1 MTRCA
6 VCGTTLPGGSLCP
19 RCNSLPTELPPLE
32 AAAPRA
38 RTPPPLLSSSAADFA
53 PGELFAERYR
63 IVALLGRGGM
73 GEVYRA
79 DDLRLGQ
86 TVALK
91 FLPAAL
97 TGDPG
102 RLERFYAEVRLAR
115 EVSHPNVCR
124 VYDVGE
130 AGGRSYLAMEYVDG
144 EDLAS
149 LLRRIGRLPEDKAVE
164 VARQLCAG
172 LAAVHDRGVLH
183 RDLKPA
189 NVMLDGHGRVRLT
202 DFGLAAAAAEAKGS
216 DLSGTPQ
223 YMAPEQFALRPPSV
237 RSDLYALGLVL
248 YELFTGKPAVAGATF
263 EELRRRHQQDPPTP
277 PSRVRPGLDPA
288 VERVILRCLEKEPQ
302 SRPASALEVAA
313 ALPGGDP
320 LAAALAAG
328 ETPSPEMVAA
338 AGAEGALR
346 PATALACLAGVGVGL
361 LCLALIGSTY
371 SLGGRVGAEIKPPEV
386 LAERAR
392 GIVAAAGYPD
402 APADRGYGFDVS
414 QERRRWLREQQRG
427 GPARRALAAV
437 APPILQFWYR
447 QSPGPLVPVTF
458 FGAQNT
464 PFPVVSPFDPPPLEP
479 GMVSLLLDPE
489 GRLLAFTAVPAKVLA
504 AGAPAAGPR
513 WEALFA
519 AAGLDRTRFR
529 PVSPRRTPPV
539 FADAHPAW
547 AGVLPGQPP
556 VPIRVEAAALH
567 GRPVHFEILGPWSL
581 APTTDEAPSRGE
593 RAAQILLATIFLGL
607 IVGPA
612 LAARRNLRLGRGD
625 RRGAFRV
632 AACVVA
638 FFFASWAVGGKHVPA
653 LAELGLFVMTLS
665 WAVPV
670 AGWVWLLYLAI
681 EPYLRRR
688 WPHTL
693 VSWNRLLAGRW
704 RDPLVGRDILL
715 GVLVT
720 VAVLVFIRVIG
731 ALGDW
736 IEGTRYLPAE
746 PSAALNGTANVLS
759 DVLRAPIAGFLFAFS
774 LFFIF
779 SLLRSL
785 ARRDLVAAGLFVL
798 LLVAKDTLPSY
809 TPVVSG
815 AIAIVFYVSIV
826 ALARGPGLLAL
837 AAFALPVPLVSL
849 VLTPDPDV
857 WYAEA
862 GFIAA
867 LVCLALAG
875 YGAWVA
881 RAGQPLFR
889 GDLLER

>member
-1 MTRCA
+1 VTRCA
-6 VCGTTLPGGSLCP
+6 VCGTALPSGSLCP
-19 RCNSLPTELPPLE
+19 RCNALPTELPPGD
-32 AAAPRA
+32 APPA
-38 RTPPPLLSSSAADFA
+38 RTPRPLSSSTADFA
-53 PGELFAERYR
+53 PGELFAERYQ

-91 FLPAAL
+91 FLPGAL

-263 EELRRRHQQDPPTP
+263 EELRRRHQQEPPTP
-277 PSRVRPGLDPA
+277 PSRVRPDLDPA

-328 ETPSPEMVAA
+328 ETPSPELVAA
-338 AGAEGALR
+338 SGAEGALR
-346 PATALACLAGVGVGL
+346 PLAALAAFAGVAAGL
-361 LCLALIGSTY
+361 VLLAL
-371 SLGGRVGAEIKPPEV
+371 LGRGETRAVTTEVKPPEV

-392 GIVAAAGYPD
+392 GIVSAAGYRDP
-402 APADRGYGFDVS
+402 PADRAYGYDVS
-414 QERRRWLREQQRG
+414 RERLRWLREQQRG
-427 GPARRALAAV
+427 DVDRRALAA
-437 APPILQFWYR
+437 ATPPALHFWYR
-447 QSPGPLVPVTF
+447 ESPRLLVPGSF
-458 FGAQNT
+458 FGEQNY
-464 PFPVVSPFDPPPLEP
+464 PFPTVTAFDPPPIEP
-479 GMVSLLLDPE
+479 GIVSVLLDPE
-489 GRLLAFTAVPAKVLA
+489 GRLLAFKAIPTEAEA
-504 AGAPAAGPR
+504 AGGPPVTLP
-513 WEALFA
+513 WGPLFA
-519 AAGLDRTRFR
+519 AAGLDRARFR
-529 PVSPRRTPPV
+529 PVAPRRIPPV
-539 FADAHPAW
+539 FADARAAW
-547 AGVLPGQPP
+547 AGVLAGPRP
-556 VPIRVEAAALH
+556 VPIRVEAAALR
-567 GRPVHFEILGPWSL
+567 GRPVHLEVRGPWSP
-581 APTTDEAPSRGE
+581 AGPRRVPPSRGE
-593 RAAQILLATIFLGL
+593 RAGQVVFVAFFLLVVILA
-607 IVGPA
+607 PA
-612 LAARRNLRLGRGD
+612 LVARRNLRLGRGD
-625 RRGAFRV
+625 RRGAFRI
-632 AACVVA
+632 AACSVVLS
-638 FFFASWAVGGKHVPA
+638 FASWAVGGKHVPA
-653 LAELGLFVMTLS
+653 LGELSLFLLTLA
-665 WAVPV
+665 WAVWV
-670 AGWVWLLYLAI
+670 AGWLWLLYVAL

-720 VAVLVFIRVIG
+720 VAVR
-731 ALGDW
+731 A
-736 IEGTRYLPAE
+736 
-746 PSAALNGTANVLS
+746 
-759 DVLRAPIAGFLFAFS
+759 VLRALALLGEWLGGMPPVVGPQPSMALRGTAGVLSYVLTGPVLAFLYAFV
-774 LFFIF
+774 FFFLF
-779 SLLRSL
+779 SLLRAL
-785 ARRDLVAAGLFVL
+785 LRRDLPAAALFVL
-798 LLVAKDTLPSY
+798 LFATIETLLSD
-809 TPVVSG
+809 TPVVTG
-815 AIAIVFYVSIV
+815 VGSILLFGSVV
-826 ALARGPGLLAL
+826 ALARGLGLLAL
-837 AAFALPVPLVSL
+837 VASTLAVPLIGL
-849 VLTPDPDV
+849 VLTLDPDV

-862 GFIAA
+862 GYIAA
-867 LVCLALAG
+867 LVLLALAG

-881 RAGQPLFR
+881 RAGQPFFR
-889 GDLLER
+889 GDLLEG

>member
-6 VCGTTLPGGSLCP
+6 VCGTALPSGSLCP
-19 RCNSLPTELPPLE
+19 RCNVLPTELPPPQ
-32 AAAPRA
+32 AAAPPA
-38 RTPPPLLSSSAADFA
+38 RIPSPPLSSSAADFA

-91 FLPAAL
+91 FLPAELAQ
-97 TGDPG
+97 DRD

-124 VYDVGE
+124 VYDIGE

-149 LLRRIGRLPEDKAVE
+149 LLRRIGRLPEDKALDVS
-164 VARQLCAG
+164 RQLCAG

-263 EELRRRHQQDPPTP
+263 EELRRRHQREPPTP
-277 PSRVRPGLDPA
+277 PSRVRPDLDPA
-288 VERVILRCLEKEPQ
+288 VERVILRCLEKEPE
-302 SRPASALEVAA
+302 SRPASALAVAA

-328 ETPSPEMVAA
+328 ETPSPELVAA

-346 PATALACLAGVGVGL
+346 PGVALACFAAVAAGL
-361 LCLALIGSTY
+361 ILLAL
-371 SLGGRVGAEIKPPEV
+371 LGRGEPRAVTTEVKPPEV

-392 GIVAAAGYPD
+392 AIVEAAGYPG
-402 APADRGYGFDVS
+402 APADRAYGYDVS
-414 QERRRWLREQQRG
+414 PQRLRWRREQQRR
-427 GPARRALAAV
+427 GPAERALAAA
-437 APPILQFWYR
+437 APPALQFWYR
-447 QSPGPLVPVTF
+447 ESPRLLVPVTF
-458 FGAQNT
+458 FGERDNL
-464 PFPVVSPFDPPPLEP
+464 FPDVTAFDPPPVEP
-479 GMVSLLLDPE
+479 GMVSVVLDPQ
-489 GRLLAFTAVPAKVLA
+489 GRLLALTAVPAEAEA
-504 AGAPAAGPR
+504 AGAPAPPPLWAP
-513 WEALFA
+513 LFA
-519 AAGLDRTRFR
+519 AAGLDRTRFG
-529 PVSPRRTPPV
+529 PVAPRRIPPV
-539 FADAHPAW
+539 FADARGAW
-547 AGVLPGQPP
+547 EGALPGQPP
-556 VPIRVEAAALH
+556 VPIRVEAAALR
-567 GRPVHFEILGPWSL
+567 GRPVHLEIRGPWNPAGPREVPL
-581 APTTDEAPSRGE
+581 RRGE
-593 RAAQILLATIFLGL
+593 RAGQVVLGAFFLLGIILA
-607 IVGPA
+607 PA
-612 LAARRNLRLGRGD
+612 LVARRNLRLGRGD
-625 RRGAFRV
+625 RRGASRI
-632 AACVVA
+632 AACIVVLS
-638 FFFASWAVGGKHVPA
+638 FAAWAVGGKHVPA
-653 LAELGLFVMTLS
+653 LAEIGLFVMTLA
-665 WAVPV
+665 WAVWV
-670 AGWVWLLYLAI
+670 AGWLGLLYLAL

-704 RDPLVGRDILL
+704 RDPLVGRDLLL
-715 GVLVT
+715 GVLVAVGVRILLRA
-720 VAVLVFIRVIG
+720 VALLGEWISG
-731 ALGDW
+731 APLW
-736 IEGTRYLPAE
+736 WPAE
-746 PSAALNGTANVLS
+746 PSKALSGTAGVLSNVLA
-759 DVLRAPIAGFLFAFS
+759 APIMAFLTAFV
-774 LFFIF
+774 FFF
-779 SLLRSL
+779 LYSLLRAL
-785 ARRDLVAAGLFVL
+785 VRRDLLAAALFVL
-798 LLVAKDTLPSY
+798 LFATIETLPSD
-809 TPVVSG
+809 TPVLTGVMSVLLFG
-815 AIAIVFYVSIV
+815 SIV
-826 ALARGPGLLAL
+826 ALARGLGLLAL
-837 AAFALPVPLVSL
+837 VASELAVPMTRL
-849 VLTPDPDV
+849 VLTLDPDV

-862 GFIAA
+862 GFVAA

-889 GDLLER
+889 GDLLES

>member
-1 MTRCA
+1 VTRCA
-6 VCGTTLPGGSLCP
+6 VCGTALPSGSLCP
-19 RCNSLPTELPPLE
+19 RCNALPTELPPTAE
-32 AAAPRA
+32 ERPAA
-38 RTPPPLLSSSAADFA
+38 RTPRPLSSSSADFA

-97 TGDPG
+97 TGDPD

-223 YMAPEQFALRPPSV
+223 YMAPEQFALRPPTV

-248 YELFTGKPAVAGATF
+248 YELFTGKPAVAGATL

-277 PSRVRPGLDPA
+277 PSRVRPDLDPA

-302 SRPASALEVAA
+302 GRPASALAVAA

-346 PATALACLAGVGVGL
+346 PATALACFVGVGVGL
-361 LCLALIGSTY
+361 LCLAL
-371 SLGGRVGAEIKPPEV
+371 LGGRIPRALAGRAGAEIKPPEV
-386 LAERAR
+386 LGERAR
-392 GIVAAAGYPD
+392 DIVAAAGYPD
-402 APADRGYGFDVS
+402 APADRAHGFDVS
-414 QERRRWLREQQRG
+414 RERRGWLREQ
-427 GPARRALAAV
+427 RALAAA
-437 APPILQFWYR
+437 APPALQFWYR
-447 QSPGPLVPVTF
+447 EGPRLLVPVTF
-458 FGAQNT
+458 FGAQDT
-464 PFPVVSPFDPPPLEP
+464 PYPVVTPFDPPATAP
-479 GMVSLLLDPE
+479 GMISALLDPE
-489 GRLLAFTAVPAKVLA
+489 GRLLAFMAVPAKMQA
-504 AGAPAAGPR
+504 AGAPAAAPR
-513 WEALFA
+513 WEPLFA

-529 PVSPRRTPPV
+529 PVPPRRVPPV
-539 FADAHPAW
+539 FADTRLAW
-547 AGVLPGQPP
+547 AGVLPGPPP

-567 GRPVHFEILGPWSL
+567 GRPVHFEIMGPWSL
-581 APTTDEAPSRGE
+581 DPRTDAAPSRGE
-593 RAAQILLATIFLGL
+593 RAGLILLATIFLGL
-607 IVGPA
+607 IIGPA

-632 AACVVA
+632 AACIVV
-638 FFFASWAVGGKHVPA
+638 FFFAAWAAGGKHVPA
-653 LAELGLFVMTLS
+653 LAEIGLFLMTLA

-670 AGWVWLLYLAI
+670 AGWIWLLYLAL

-704 RDPLVGRDILL
+704 RDPLVGRDVLL
-715 GVLVT
+715 GVLAT
-720 VAVLVFIRVIG
+720 VAVRAGIRVIG
-731 ALGDW
+731 LLGDW
-736 IEGTRYLPAE
+736 IEGPRYMPAE
-746 PSAALNGTANVLS
+746 APDALSGTAMVLSNVLE
-759 DVLRAPIAGFLFAFS
+759 APIPGFLMAFAF
-774 LFFIF
+774 FFVF

-785 ARRDLVAAGLFVL
+785 VRRDLVAAGLFVL
-798 LLVAKDTLPSY
+798 LLAANDTLPSY

-815 AIAIVFYVSIV
+815 AIAILLYASIV

-837 AAFALPVPLVSL
+837 AAFTVPVPLVNM
-849 VLTPDPDV
+849 VLTLDPDL

-862 GFIAA
+862 GYVAA
-867 LVCLALAG
+867 LVLLALAG

-889 GDLLER
+889 GDLLEG